1 MRVSVIGA
9 GAIGGWLTA
18 GFVKGGAEATVLA
31 RGSTLDALRKGAL
44 TLETADGTER
54 IPVKA
59 TDDPADLQHADVL
72 LLGVKAHDLPALAPV
87 IARIMTPETRV
98 MPAVNGLPFWF
109 FADFGGPA
117 RGMTLEAVDPGGALA
132 GLMPAG
138 NVVANVVHAASR
150 VPAPGH
156 IQLVKADKVWLGG
169 AAPGLDEIAKC
180 LVAGSVPA
188 QVAADIHREVWA
200 KLWGNSNMNPISALA
215 RADCAQILDDA
226 GVRSLITA
234 MMREMAQLGER
245 IGLSGFDDIEGRLA
259 VTRRL
264 GAFRTSMLQD
274 VEADRAIE
282 LGPILGSLVELAARL
297 DHPAP
302 VMTGVHGLARL
313 LDWNLHAA

>member
-31 RGSTLDALRKGAL
+31 RGATLKALRQGAL
-44 TLETADGTER
+44 TLETAGGTER
-54 IPVKA
+54 IPVRA

-87 IARIMTPETRV
+87 IARVMTPEMRV

-109 FADFGGPA
+109 FAGFGGPA
-117 RGMTLEAVDPGGALA
+117 EGMTLEAVDPGGVLA
-132 GLMPAG
+132 GLMPVET
-138 NVVANVVHAASR
+138 VVANVVHAASR

-169 AAPGLDEIAKC
+169 AAPGIDAIARC
-180 LVAGSVPA
+180 LVAGGVPA
-188 QVAADIHREVWA
+188 QVTTDIHREVWA
-200 KLWGNSNMNPISALA
+200 KLWGNSNMNPISALT
-215 RADCAQILDDA
+215 RADCAAILDDA
-226 GVRSLITA
+226 GARSLITT
-234 MMREMAQLGER
+234 MMQEMAQLGER

-274 VEADRAIE
+274 VEAGRAIE
-282 LGPILGSLVELAARL
+282 LGPILGGLVELGERL
-297 DHPAP
+297 GQP
-302 VMTGVHGLARL
+302 VPIMSGVHGLVRL
-313 LDWNLHAA
+313 LPKT